1 MHSWFKHALCLQFT
15 FYTQVE
21 IIQNKKL
28 LLYVDFGSLAPTF
41 LIFRPIHIYV
51 RYLLMSV

>member
-28 LLYVDFGSLAPTF
+28 LLYVDFRSLAPTF